1 MKKYVVKNCPNVYG
15 SYKSDYDCDLKDNT
29 CCENFT
35 NCLIKQVIEKNKEQM
50 KIEENQR
57 YKTNGYILAK
67 DILQL
72 FDIQEVD

>member
-35 NCLIKQVIEKNKEQM
+35 NCLIKQVIEKCKKEMQESEKW
-50 KIEENQR
+50 KIH
-57 YKTNGYILAK
+57 GYLLAD